1 MNRFNLKY
9 INELL
14 SGNLSLEGYSH
25 ILSVLGYYT
34 KLNRWPVSIVSLKS
48 NFENK
53 WEQEDFKELTQQYFE
68 WLLVKNKLTYIY
80 KVPEN
85 YKVYYFLQLL
95 ISFISD
101 KTTELQNSTGVSF
114 SRIKKLSLE
123 VLENGFLKADYKGK
137 VFWFKSYNTEMAH
150 FSLSDFELGI
160 RNIPSTPINE
170 KTKHLKP
177 HVEKCIKSIFDVYEF
192 PIEEVPLIKA
202 VFKLFDQTQFHKS
215 AFIIQSTEF
224 QNEFTTVNDF
234 GSILKVIT
242 LNLSKTDAQI
252 FISYLFSNEEPS
264 MDLLAVRLKI
274 PKSTVHAKITSFKN
288 KIVSS
293 YAPVNESDGEKFMK
307 ELYEAL
313 DKIANN

>member
-9 INELL
+9 INDLL
-14 SGNLSLEGYSH
+14 SGNLSFEGYSH

-34 KLNRWPVSIVSLKS
+34 KLNKWPVSIVSSKS

-53 WEQEDFKELTQQYFE
+53 WGREDFEELTQQYFE
-68 WLLVKNKLTYIY
+68 WLLVKNKLTHIH

-85 YKVYYFLQLL
+85 YKAYYFLQLL
-95 ISFISD
+95 MSFISD
-101 KTTELQNSTGVSF
+101 KITELQNSTGVSF

-123 VLENGFLKADYKGK
+123 VLENGFLKADYRGK
-137 VFWFKSYNTEMAH
+137 VFWFKSDNTEMAH
-150 FSLSDFELGI
+150 FSLSDFESGI

-215 AFIIQSTEF
+215 AIISQSTVV
-224 QNEFTTVNDF
+224 QNEVVTVNDF
-234 GSILKVIT
+234 NSILKTIA

-274 PKSTVHAKITSFKN
+274 PKSTIHAKITGFKN
-288 KIVSS
+288 KIVTS
-293 YAPVNESDGEKFMK
+293 YTPVNESDGETFMK